1 MPSSFLSFTLYN
13 AFFFDN
19 KIQQEKQENQQK
31 QQSSNSVTEMLVE
44 MKTEI
49 MDTIALQ
56 QVQLNRMEKQ
66 LKRLV
71 AEHIPEEENMALYT
85 ADQTIPR
92 PTKTVKATKRGIK
105 YNKTLA
111 IPITKQLVIQTT
123 NDFCSLT

>member
-1 MPSSFLSFTLYN
+1 MPSSLITKFS
-13 AFFFDN
+13 N
-19 KIQQEKQENQQK
+19 KNKKINKQQQKQQK

-92 PTKTVKATKRGIK
+92 PTKTVKVTKRGIK

-111 IPITKQLVIQTT
+111 IPITKQLVIQTI